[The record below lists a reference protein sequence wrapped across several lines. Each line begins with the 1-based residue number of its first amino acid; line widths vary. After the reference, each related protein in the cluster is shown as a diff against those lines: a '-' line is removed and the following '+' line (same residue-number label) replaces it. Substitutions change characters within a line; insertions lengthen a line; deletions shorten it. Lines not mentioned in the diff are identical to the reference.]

1 MIFASEQTDVR
12 VHLGP
17 EDLAQAFRSDVRAG
31 LTAAFKELPPK
42 WLYDDRGC
50 DLFEEITQLE
60 EYYPTRREHAILL
73 ERAPLIAQLSRAD
86 TLVELGSG
94 TSAKTRV
101 LIEALLDRGQLR
113 SFVAFDVAESVL
125 RHAAIQL
132 TTDYPTLAVTAVVGD
147 FERHLEV
154 LPREGT
160 RLIAFLGGTVGNLSP
175 SVRRQFLA
183 DLVATMQP
191 GDSFLVGTDLVKDR
205 GRLVAAYDDAAG
217 VTAAFNRNV
226 LDVVNRE
233 LDADFDPSAFDHIAR
248 FDEEHSWIEMRLRSR
263 TAQRV
268 TLGSLDLTVDFAEG
282 EDIRTEI
289 STKFTTTQIC
299 HELSTVGLTPLGQWT
314 DAAGDFAL
322 TMARRV

>member
-1 MIFASEQTDVR
+1 MTFASEQTDIR
-12 VHLGP
+12 VYLGP
-17 EDLAQAFRSDVRAG
+17 DDLTQAFRNDVHAG

-50 DLFEEITQLE
+50 DLFEEITRLD

-73 ERAPLIAQLSRAD
+73 ERAPFIAQLSEAD

-94 TSAKTRV
+94 TSSKTRV

-113 SFVAFDVAESVL
+113 RFVAFDVAESVL
-125 RHAAIQL
+125 RHAAGQL
-132 TTDYPTLAVTAVVGD
+132 TAEYPSLAVTAVVGD

-160 RLIAFLGGTVGNLSP
+160 RLIAFLGGTIGNLSP
-175 SVRRQFLA
+175 SARRQFLA

-191 GDSFLVGTDLVKDR
+191 GDTFLVGTDLVKDR

-233 LDADFDPSAFDHIAR
+233 LDADFDPFAFDHIAR

-263 TAQRV
+263 TTQRV
-268 TLGSLDLTVDFAEG
+268 TLNSLGLTVDFAEG

-299 HELSTVGLTPLGQWT
+299 HELSTVGLRPLGQWT
-314 DAAGDFAL
+314 DGAGDFAL